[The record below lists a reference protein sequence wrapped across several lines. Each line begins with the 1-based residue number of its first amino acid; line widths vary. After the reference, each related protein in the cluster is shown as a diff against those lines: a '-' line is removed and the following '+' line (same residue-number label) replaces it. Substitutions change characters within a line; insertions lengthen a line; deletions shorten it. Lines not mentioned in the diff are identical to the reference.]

1 MFDDFCKAF
10 EAKLEEMAGSLAAI
24 KIQINDLRDDLRNAH
39 GQSNAND
46 NDDSQ
51 SAVSYHSG
59 PTGLVSFVL
68 FNK

>member
-51 SAVSYHSG
+51 SAESVHSG